1 MGGIKLSVHPL
12 FFVLG
17 FYFALTGKIFVFITY
32 TVCAVIHELGHS
44 LVSAKLGYKL
54 NKITLMPFGA
64 VVSGGSY
71 DITPKDEIKIAL
83 AGPIINLAVGLFFIA
98 TWWIFPILYAYTD
111 TAVEACLTMAIIN
124 FIPVY
129 PLDGGRVTFAVL
141 RTYLKEKTAEK
152 ICKISGVI
160 LSLGLLGLFVISL
173 FFTPNVTLLLFSL
186 FALFGTLES
195 KTQNSYVRTF
205 SGVSENR
212 LKNGAKVNVFAIDK
226 SASVKKMVLLMQ
238 SEAVNEVQVY
248 DKGEKVCTLTDKKAL
263 EIAKH
268 GEFYAPIGRYL

>member
-173 FFTPNVTLLLFSL
+173 FFT
-186 FALFGTLES
+186 LES

>member
-1 MGGIKLSVHPL
+1 MGGVKFSVHPL
-12 FFVLG
+12 FFLLG
-17 FYFALTGKIFVFITY
+17 FYFALTGRIFVFMTY

-44 LVSAKLGYKL
+44 LVSAKLGYRL

-64 VVSGGSY
+64 VVSGGNY

-83 AGPIINLAVGLFFIA
+83 AGPFVNLAVGLFFVA
-98 TWWIFPILYAYTD
+98 TWWIFPVFYAYTD

-129 PLDGGRVTFAVL
+129 PLDGGRVTFALL

-160 LSLGLLGLFVISL
+160 LSLALFGLFIASL
-173 FFTPNVTLLLFSL
+173 FFTPNVTILLFSL
-186 FALFGTLES
+186 FAFFGTMEA
-195 KTQNSYVRTF
+195 KGQNSYVRTF

-212 LKNGAKVNVFAIDK
+212 LKNGAKVNVFALDK
-226 SASVKKMVLLMQ
+226 SASVKKMVSLMQ
-238 SEAVNEVQVY
+238 ADVINEVQVY
-248 DKGEKVCTLTDKKAL
+248 DKGEKICTLTDKKAL
-263 EIAKH
+263 EIAKN
-268 GEFYAPIGRYL
+268 GEFYAPIGKYL